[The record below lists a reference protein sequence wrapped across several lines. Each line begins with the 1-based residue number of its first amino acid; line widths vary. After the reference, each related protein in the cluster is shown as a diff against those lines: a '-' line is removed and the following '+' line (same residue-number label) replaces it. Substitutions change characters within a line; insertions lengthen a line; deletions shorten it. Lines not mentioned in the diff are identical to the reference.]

1 MTGVTPRELKSPR
14 WHKAGNVHL
23 VTSLPSDQEGEGPD
37 FIRAQ
42 SGNVTAILG
51 KPAILNCRVAGVGN
65 KTVSWIRHQDTHLLT
80 AGRSVLNSVYSAS
93 RCRHGYNTHGY
104 MVTSVNV
111 ILYTPSKANLESLV
125 TRM

>member
-1 MTGVTPRELKSPR
+1 MVTVDQRELNFK
-14 WHKAGNVHL
+14 WADL
-23 VTSLPSDQEGEGPD
+23 VTRVTLKELNSPGLSLCDLGLTRDKEGAGPE

-80 AGRSVLNSVYSAS
+80 AGRSVQS
-93 RCRHGYNTHGY
+93 
-104 MVTSVNV
+104 NV
-111 ILYTPSKANLESLV
+111 
-125 TRM
+125 